1 MLRRSKGEEKM
12 KYAFDPHICDV
23 HFLIS
28 RAGKWKSGGR
38 QEHAAFIL
46 FRTHDLYQSILNSM
60 STPAARE
67 RRERVLV
74 VCAAGCPSH
83 YVL

>member
-1 MLRRSKGEEKM
+1 M

-28 RAGKWKSGGR
+28 RAGKWRSGGR
-38 QEHAAFIL
+38 QALAAFLL

-60 STPAARE
+60 LTPAARE
-67 RRERVLV
+67 RRERVRV
-74 VCAAGCPSH
+74 ACAASCPSH
-83 YVL
+83 CML